1 MKATLTK
8 KEYREFTENV
18 DKIKVKSNINIA
30 YAVEYKGDKFIVKI
44 LDDVNL
50 EHLDNILLDNE
61 EWVWYAYISW
71 VTEQAL
77 YLHVLVGLVLTT
89 TLRVVGSK
97 LSQF

>member
-1 MKATLTK
+1 MLEGIGKMKATLTE

-61 EWVWYAYISW
+61 E
-71 VTEQAL
+71 
-77 YLHVLVGLVLTT
+77 
-89 TLRVVGSK
+89 
-97 LSQF
+97 

>member
-1 MKATLTK
+1 MKATLTE

-89 TLRVVGSK
+89 TLRVVGSQ

>member
-1 MKATLTK
+1 MLEGIGKMKATLTK

-61 EWVWYAYISW
+61 E
-71 VTEQAL
+71 
-77 YLHVLVGLVLTT
+77 
-89 TLRVVGSK
+89 
-97 LSQF
+97 

>member
-1 MKATLTK
+1 MKATLTE

-61 EWVWYAYISW
+61 E
-71 VTEQAL
+71 
-77 YLHVLVGLVLTT
+77 
-89 TLRVVGSK
+89 
-97 LSQF
+97 

>member
-1 MKATLTK
+1 MKATLTE

-18 DKIKVKSNINIA
+18 DKIKVKANINIA